1 MTARA
6 QMMNMVELLPDTEIP
21 IVIEILKRFISYD
34 ENDDIVT
41 PDDILAI
48 EQGERE
54 YAAGETVSLDDFE
67 KGKFII

>member
-21 IVIEILKRFISYD
+21 IVIEILKRFISYE

-41 PDDILAI
+41 ADDILAI

-67 KGKFII
+67 KGNFIL